1 MDNEEKL
8 REYLKRLA
16 GQLDESQ
23 VRVRE
28 LEEQQRE
35 PVAVVGVACRF
46 PGGARGL
53 EGLWDLV
60 AGGVDATGEFPA
72 DRGLDVEGLDRP
84 DPGAPGKAYARRGGI
99 LSAAAELH

>member
-8 REYLKRLA
+8 REYLKQLA
-16 GQLDESQ
+16 RQLDESQ

-72 DRGLDVEGLDRP
+72 DRGWDVESLYDP
-84 DPGAPGKAYARRGGI
+84 DPEAAGKTYARRGGG
-99 LSAAAELH
+99 